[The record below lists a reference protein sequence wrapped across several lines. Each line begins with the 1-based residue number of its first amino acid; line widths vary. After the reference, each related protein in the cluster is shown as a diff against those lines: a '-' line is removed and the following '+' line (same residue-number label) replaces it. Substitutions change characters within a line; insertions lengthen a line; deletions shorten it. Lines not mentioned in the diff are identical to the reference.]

1 MPQSEDFAEYGI
13 PDLPKLR
20 FIIINVRYSH
30 ILKGVSR
37 MLTLRK
43 RKTKRKTKTP
53 NEKAPSHIWPE
64 KKGPW
69 GEAHHPGTHAM
80 PQ

>member
-20 FIIINVRYSH
+20 FYIINVRYSH

-43 RKTKRKTKTP
+43 RKTKRKTKTTKRKNKRESP
-53 NEKAPSHIWPE
+53 AS
-64 KKGPW
+64 GPQARD
-69 GEAHHPGTHAM
+69 GLRNRT
-80 PQ
+80 

>member
-1 MPQSEDFAEYGI
+1 
-13 PDLPKLR
+13 
-20 FIIINVRYSH
+20 
-30 ILKGVSR
+30 